1 MKQHTPRAA
10 RFLLA
15 SILAVS
21 AGSAHALFGDDE
33 ARRAILDLR
42 ARVQQM
48 QDENTQR
55 QTQLQDALARLEQ
68 GSRIQFETQS
78 QVEQLRQE
86 VAKLRGQLEV
96 QGNDLAIL
104 QRQLSTQSTTSD
116 GRKRYDPVG
125 VEIDGRN
132 VTVDQEEKRA
142 FEAALGQFRSGDY
155 KNALTSFRQFDS
167 QYPQSPYAPAAHFW
181 IGSSQFALKDYKGA
195 ITSHEHLLAK
205 FPDNSRVPDAILNI
219 GYAQAESGE
228 RNAARKTLQS
238 LIQRFPQSPA
248 AQLARDRL
256 ASMPAASANAR

>member
-1 MKQHTPRAA
+1 MKYASRAA
-10 RFLLA
+10 RILLA
-15 SILAVS
+15 STLAFS

-42 ARVQQM
+42 ARVQQL
-48 QDENTQR
+48 QDESIQR
-55 QTQLQDALARLEQ
+55 QTQLHDALARLEQ
-68 GSRIQFETQS
+68 SSRVQFETQS

-96 QGNDLAIL
+96 QGNDLGML
-104 QRQLSTQSTTSD
+104 QRQLSSHGTTSD

-125 VEIDGRN
+125 VEIDGRS

-142 FEAALGQFRSGDY
+142 FEAALGQFRAGDY
-155 KNALTSFRQFDS
+155 KNALTSFRQFES
-167 QYPQSPYAPAAHFW
+167 LYPQSPYAPATYFW

-195 ITSHEHLLAK
+195 IASHENLVSK

-219 GYAQAESGE
+219 GYAQAEAGD
-228 RNAARKTLQS
+228 RNTARKTLQS
-238 LIQRFPQSPA
+238 LTQRFPQSPA

-256 ASMPAASANAR
+256 ASMPAGNNNR